1 MMLWK
6 HICEALLAHPS
17 QKVTE
22 EAAEMTYE
30 ELLIF
35 AEGYAERIASEK
47 CCAILCHS
55 EMAAAMSLLSCFAA
69 GVTAVPLSLRYGA
82 AHCRKILEVLSPTA
96 LITDLDGDLDVIRLE
111 EPTYTQPKEHPA
123 LIMFTSGT
131 TGIPKGA
138 MLSERNIL
146 ANVRDI
152 CDYLEVDESDTFLIA
167 RPLYHA
173 AVLNGEFLTALFKGA
188 TVRFYS
194 ESFQPAAV
202 LSLIERFG
210 ATVFCGTPTLLS
222 LMERFYRKNTRLPLK
237 TLCISGECMSGT
249 VGKRIAAAFPGVNI
263 YHIYGLTEASPRVSY
278 LPPGLFQKYPDSVGI
293 PLASVRIR
301 IVKDNGQTAALGEEG
316 LLYVKGPNVMLG
328 YYNAKEATARVL
340 RDGWLCT
347 GDIALL
353 TEEGLLRIKGRSD
366 DMIIRAGMNI
376 YPQEIEGRM
385 KADER
390 VKEILVYPFE
400 SPALG
405 VGIGMKVAG
414 DFKNVE
420 QVKRLCAELLPTYE
434 IPNKIELVE
443 ELAHNGSGKLK
454 RKQ

>member
-6 HICEALLAHPS
+6 RIREALLAHPS
-17 QKVTE
+17 QKVAE
-22 EAAEMTYE
+22 ENAEMTYE

-35 AEGYAERIASEK
+35 AETYAEDLARQR

-55 EMAAAMSLLSCFAA
+55 EMATAMSLLSCFAA

-96 LITDLDGDLDVIRLE
+96 LITDLDGSLAILPLE
-111 EPTYTQPKEHPA
+111 EPAYCEPEEHPA

-131 TGIPKGA
+131 TGLPKGA
-138 MLSERNIL
+138 MLSERNVL
-146 ANVRDI
+146 ANVGDI
-152 CDYLEVDESDTFLIA
+152 CDYLKVDSSDTFLIA

-188 TVRFYS
+188 AIRFYS

-202 LSLIERFG
+202 LSLIEDFG

-222 LMERFYRKNTRLPLK
+222 LMARFYRKNTPLPLK
-237 TLCISGECMSGT
+237 TLCISGECMSAE
-249 VGKRIAAAFPGVNI
+249 VGKRIAAAFPDVNI
-263 YHIYGLTEASPRVSY
+263 YHIYGLTEAAPRVSY
-278 LPPGLFQKYPDSVGI
+278 LPPGLFSRHPDSVGI
-293 PLASVRIR
+293 PLASVSI
-301 IVKDNGQTAALGEEG
+301 KLLKENGQTAALGEEG
-316 LLYVKGPNVMLG
+316 ILYVKGPNVMLG
-328 YYNAKEATARVL
+328 YYNAKEATSRVL
-340 RDGWLCT
+340 KDGWLCT
-347 GDIALL
+347 GDIALV
-353 TEEGLLRIKGRSD
+353 TEEGLLKIKGRGD

-376 YPQEIEGRM
+376 YPQEVEGRM

-405 VGIGMKVAG
+405 VGIGMKLVG
-414 DFKNVE
+414 DFESVE
-420 QVKRLCAELLPTYE
+420 EVKKLCAELLPTYE

-443 ELAHNGSGKLK
+443 ELSHNGSGKLK